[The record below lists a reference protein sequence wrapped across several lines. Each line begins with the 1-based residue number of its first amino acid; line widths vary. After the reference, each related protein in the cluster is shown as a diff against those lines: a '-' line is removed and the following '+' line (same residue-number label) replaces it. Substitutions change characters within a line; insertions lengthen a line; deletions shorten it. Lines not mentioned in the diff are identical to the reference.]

1 MTCKV
6 IDAKM
11 LFDAIRKNEDD
22 FWKAAT
28 IITIDNISSSNKNK
42 VAKSIIK
49 SESAKK
55 WFKLKLLEYEYMQED
70 DDFA

>member
-28 IITIDNISSSNKNK
+28 IITIDSISSSNKNK

-70 DDFA
+70 NDFA

>member
-70 DDFA
+70 NDFA